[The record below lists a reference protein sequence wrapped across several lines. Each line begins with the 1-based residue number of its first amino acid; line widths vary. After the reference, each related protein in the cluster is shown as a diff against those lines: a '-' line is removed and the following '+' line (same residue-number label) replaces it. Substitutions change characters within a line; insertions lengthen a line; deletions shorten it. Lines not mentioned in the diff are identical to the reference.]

1 MIERLRCQFP
11 LAVLLKVAKMSRSTF
26 YYQRS
31 HKKDRQNHKIMKR
44 IKEIFDQHHGNYGYR
59 RITCVLRNEGMT
71 INHKKVKRL
80 MKVMGLF
87 GKVIRKRNRYSSY
100 KGTVGKIA
108 GNEINRHF
116 SADQPRKK
124 AYTDVTEF
132 RLNNGEKV
140 YLSPILDG
148 FNGEIIAYDTS
159 TSPNLHQTFR
169 MLNQLDQYGS
179 LNGMILHSDQGWQYQ
194 NAAYQQFL
202 KERGIVQSM
211 SRKGNSLD
219 NGLMENFFSVLKRE
233 MFYGYEDQYKNTDEL
248 IQAIHQYIQYYNN
261 DRIKVKL
268 KGLSPVQYRT
278 QSQVA

>member
-1 MIERLRCQFP
+1 
-11 LAVLLKVAKMSRSTF
+11 MSRSTF

-31 HKKDRQNHKIMKR
+31 HEKDRQNRKIMNR

-59 RITCVLRNEGMT
+59 RVTCVLRNEGMI

-87 GKVIRKRNRYSSY
+87 GKTIRKRTRYNSY
-100 KGTVGKIA
+100 KGTIGRIA
-108 GNEINRHF
+108 GNEIKRHF
-116 SADQPRKK
+116 SAAQPREKV
-124 AYTDVTEF
+124 YTDVTEF
-132 RLNNGEKV
+132 RINNGKKV

-148 FNGEIIAYDTS
+148 FNGEIIAYDVS
-159 TSPNLHQTFR
+159 TTPNFHQTLN

-179 LNGMILHSDQGWQYQ
+179 LEGMILHSDQGWQYQ
-194 NAAYQQFL
+194 NVAYQRFL
-202 KERGIVQSM
+202 RERGIVQSM

-219 NGLMENFFSVLKRE
+219 NGLMENFFSILKRE

-268 KGLSPVQYRT
+268 KGLSPVQYRI

>member
-11 LAVLLKVAKMSRSTF
+11 LPILLKVAKMSRSTF

-71 INHKKVKRL
+71 NNHKKVKRL
-80 MKVMGLF
+80 MKVMDCLEKLSGNAI
-87 GKVIRKRNRYSSY
+87 VIALTE
-100 KGTVGKIA
+100 GQLVKIA

-148 FNGEIIAYDTS
+148 FNGEIIAYDVS
-159 TSPNLHQTFR
+159 TSPNLHQTFK

-194 NAAYQQFL
+194 NAAYQRF
-202 KERGIVQSM
+202 
-211 SRKGNSLD
+211 
-219 NGLMENFFSVLKRE
+219 
-233 MFYGYEDQYKNTDEL
+233 
-248 IQAIHQYIQYYNN
+248 
-261 DRIKVKL
+261 
-268 KGLSPVQYRT
+268 
-278 QSQVA
+278 